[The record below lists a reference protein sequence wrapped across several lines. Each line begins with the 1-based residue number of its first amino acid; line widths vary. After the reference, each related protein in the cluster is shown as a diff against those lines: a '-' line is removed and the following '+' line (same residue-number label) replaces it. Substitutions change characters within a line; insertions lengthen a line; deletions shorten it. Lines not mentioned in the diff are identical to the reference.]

1 MPSRSGRPLHE
12 LTNLTPV
19 PPPHPLRRRYSAASP
34 MGRGPGGEVECA
46 RPRKICAKREDF
58 WDATG
63 ARTFLSAATPE
74 YSTGSERSKALLP
87 FDVAADKNVR
97 APLWFR
103 LGRPSDRHALPA
115 VIDRLRHLQDCL
127 RAPRMVIVHRDFPAD
142 RSPGTTRGLAP
153 AGNLLG
159 AFQRGAGGDRF
170 GNVVLSDDAA

>member
-1 MPSRSGRPLHE
+1 MEEVFVGARQYQRGPKPQKVRPPVPRPAEPEPKLWMPSRSGRPLHE

-34 MGRGPGGEVECA
+34 MGRGPGVEVECA

-97 APLWFR
+97 APLFLR
-103 LGRPSDRHALPA
+103 LCRPEGR
-115 VIDRLRHLQDCL
+115 RHL
-127 RAPRMVIVHRDFPAD
+127 PRRTWTVFMAQFSFTFMFRI
-142 RSPGTTRGLAP
+142 TTCA
-153 AGNLLG
+153 
-159 AFQRGAGGDRF
+159 
-170 GNVVLSDDAA
+170 